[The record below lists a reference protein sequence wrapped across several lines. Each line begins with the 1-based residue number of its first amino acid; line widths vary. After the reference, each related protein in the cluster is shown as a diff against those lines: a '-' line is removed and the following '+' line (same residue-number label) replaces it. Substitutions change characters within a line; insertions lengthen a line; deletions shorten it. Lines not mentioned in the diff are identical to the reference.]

1 MISRSKAPLPV
12 DKVPDEVKYQT
23 HRDENDQEKHGDDC
37 EVSVA

>member
-1 MISRSKAPLPV
+1 MVISRSRLPV

-23 HRDENDQEKHGDDC
+23 HRDENDHEEKGDDC